1 MHFEQTS
8 LSLVRNSHLS
18 PKSLLLVNNVV
29 MTAAL
34 SVVMIGLYPLIAEV
48 LTGRKMSVG
57 PPYFNSVITPI
68 LVPAVFLMSLA
79 PWMLWKDSKLLPAL
93 KNVTVPSLVGGLVA
107 ITFMLIN
114 EKTTI
119 ASALGIL
126 FSICLLLGTIY
137 SAIIGCID

>member
-1 MHFEQTS
+1 
-8 LSLVRNSHLS
+8 
-18 PKSLLLVNNVV
+18 

-34 SVVMIGLYPLIAEV
+34 SVVMIGTLYPLIAEV

-79 PWMLWKDSKLLPAL
+79 PWMLWKDSKILPAL
-93 KNVTVPSLVGGLVA
+93 NNISVPAFVGVLVV
-107 ITFMLIN
+107 ISFMLIN

-119 ASALGIL
+119 ASAVGIM

-137 SAIIGCID
+137 SAIHRLYRLKINAKQKEP